1 MAKKLRVRIY
11 PDGRIDAVTKGIK
24 GKKCTDYIG
33 LIEKLLNAKTVDSAY
48 TEEYYETEQ
57 ISVRQTEQVQVKNQ
71 R

>member
-24 GKKCTDYIG
+24 GKKCTDYFG
-33 LIEKLLNAKTVDSAY
+33 LIEKLLNAKTVDYAY

>member
-1 MAKKLRVRIY
+1 MAKKIRVRIY